1 MAQENVEKLRA
12 FLGAWGEQRW
22 TPELTASADAI
33 DMDLLDR
40 DVVYEDTVLP
50 DHVGEAYRGHDGVR
64 RATRRWIE
72 DTEWLVIEL
81 LDVLGSG
88 DRLVSCHRVRSKARY
103 SEIEFEA
110 TVYYAWTF
118 AGGKIVRFVSFL
130 DEGRAL
136 QAAGLSG

>member
-22 TPELTASADAI
+22 TPELTASEDAI
-33 DMDLLDR
+33 DMDVLDR
-40 DVVYEDTVLP
+40 DVLYEDTVLP

-64 RATRRWIE
+64 RATQRLNE
-72 DTEWLVIEL
+72 GNEWMRIEL

-88 DRLVSCHRVRSKARY
+88 DRLVSCHRVRTKARY
-103 SEIEFEA
+103 SEIEFE
-110 TVYYAWTF
+110 VSVFYAWTF
-118 AGGKIVRFVSFL
+118 AGGKVVRFVSFL
-130 DEGRAL
+130 DKDRAL